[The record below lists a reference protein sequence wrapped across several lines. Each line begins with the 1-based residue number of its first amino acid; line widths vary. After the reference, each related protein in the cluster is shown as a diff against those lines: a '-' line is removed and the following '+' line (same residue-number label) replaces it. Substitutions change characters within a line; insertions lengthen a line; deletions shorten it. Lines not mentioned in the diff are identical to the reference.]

1 MKKELRKELISK
13 RAAMDVKE
21 VENLSSIINS
31 YIMDWDIYKN
41 SKALMTYYSFRNEV
55 LTDELINKSF
65 ETNKTV
71 VLPKSIREGNK
82 ILPCIIKSLSE
93 LKKENYGIM
102 EPPTDNLLDR
112 DELDVVFVPGV
123 GFDKR
128 GFRIGYGAGYYDR
141 FLSDY
146 KGVKVGVCFELQV
159 VDYAYNDEHDIAM
172 DYIITEKGIIKTG
185 DE

>member
-1 MKKELRKELISK
+1 MKKELRKELIKNRTS
-13 RAAMDVKE
+13 MENVE
-21 VENLSSIINS
+21 VEKLSALINS
-31 YIMDWDIYKN
+31 YIMEWDKYKEA
-41 SKALMTYYSFRNEV
+41 KAIMSYYSFRNEV
-55 LTDELINKSF
+55 LTDELINHSF
-65 ETNKTV
+65 DEGKTV
-71 VLPKSIREGNK
+71 VLPKSIKEGSK

-112 DELDVVFVPGV
+112 DELDIVFVPGV

-141 FLSDY
+141 FLNDY
-146 KGVKVGVCFELQV
+146 KGIKVGVCFELQMV
-159 VDYAYNDEHDIAM
+159 EYAYNDEHDIAM

>member
-1 MKKELRKELISK
+1 MKKELRKELIKNRTS
-13 RAAMDVKE
+13 MDSVE
-21 VENLSSIINS
+21 VGKLSSTINS
-31 YIMDWDIYKN
+31 YIMEWDKYKD
-41 SKALMTYYSFRNEV
+41 SKAIMTYYSFRNEV
-55 LTDELINKSF
+55 LTDELINNAFDNK
-65 ETNKTV
+65 KTV
-71 VLPKSIREGNK
+71 VLPKSIKEGSQ
-82 ILPCIIKSLSE
+82 ILPCIITSLSD

-102 EPPTDNLLDR
+102 EPPTDNLLER
-112 DELDVVFVPGV
+112 DKLDIVFVPGV

-146 KGVKVGVCFELQV
+146 KGIKVGVCFELQV
-159 VDYAYNDEHDIAM
+159 VDHAYNDEHDIAM

>member
-1 MKKELRKELISK
+1 MKKELRKDLISK
-13 RAAMDVKE
+13 RTSMPIEE
-21 VENLSSIINS
+21 VEQLSNKINS
-31 YIMDWDIYKN
+31 YIMEWDEYKN
-41 SKALMTYYSFRNEV
+41 SNAIMSYYSFRNEV
-55 LTDELINKSF
+55 LTDELINDAFSQ
-65 ETNKTV
+65 NKTV
-71 VLPKSIREGNK
+71 VLPKSIKEGSK

-102 EPPTDNLLDR
+102 EPPTDNLLER
-112 DELDVVFVPGV
+112 DELDIVFVPGV

-141 FLSDY
+141 FLNDY
-146 KGVKVGVCFELQV
+146 KGIKVGVCFELQV
-159 VDYAYNDEHDIAM
+159 VEHAYNDKHDIAM